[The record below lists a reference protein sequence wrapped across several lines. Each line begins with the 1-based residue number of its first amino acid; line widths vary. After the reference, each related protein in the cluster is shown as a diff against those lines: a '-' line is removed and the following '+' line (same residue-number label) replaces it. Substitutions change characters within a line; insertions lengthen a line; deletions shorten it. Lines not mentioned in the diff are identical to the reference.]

1 MFDDPQTV
9 LGMIIGV
16 AIIAGGTFLAVRG
29 HLARER
35 REAEDEQK
43 RSQ

>member
-9 LGMIIGV
+9 LGMVIGLI
-16 AIIAGGTFLAVRG
+16 IIAGGTFLAVRG

-35 REAEDEQK
+35 REAEDAK
-43 RSQ
+43 L

>member
-16 AIIAGGTFLAVRG
+16 LIIAGGTLLAVRG

-35 REAEDEQK
+35 REAADEK
-43 RSQ
+43 ERLP